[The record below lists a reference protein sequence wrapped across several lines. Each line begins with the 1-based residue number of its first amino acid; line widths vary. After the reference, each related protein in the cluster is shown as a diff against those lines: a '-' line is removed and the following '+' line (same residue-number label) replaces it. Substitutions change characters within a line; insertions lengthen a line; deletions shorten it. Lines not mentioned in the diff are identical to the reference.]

1 MVPLDKTLHG
11 GSDMD
16 IAKLADRM
24 TAETEKIIYGKE
36 EQIRLI
42 IMALLAQGHV
52 LLEDLPGV
60 GKTTLIK
67 TLSIVSG
74 CASKR
79 IQFVPDLLPADI
91 LGMNIYDRNSGEFR
105 RLPGPV
111 FTNLLLADEINRAV
125 PRTQSALLE
134 AMEERQVTIDGET
147 TVLPAPFVVMA
158 TQNPVESESTFRLPA
173 AQMDRFLIRLS
184 MGYPTAQEER
194 EMLLSLGD
202 AIPLDK
208 LETITSPEELISAQQ
223 EIASVQVSRSVADY
237 LVSLVSATRS
247 HPMVRMGASP
257 RASRALF
264 RAAKAWAAM
273 SGRTFVTPDDIQAL
287 AQPVLAH
294 RLLLSNEARIS
305 GTTAAD
311 IISGLVNHLP
321 APPFAGEEFHEV

>member
-1 MVPLDKTLHG
+1 
-11 GSDMD
+11 MD

-273 SGRTFVTPDDIQAL
+273 SGRTFVTPDDIQTL

-321 APPFAGEEFHEV
+321 APPFAGEEFHEA

>member
-1 MVPLDKTLHG
+1 
-11 GSDMD
+11 MD
-16 IAKLADRM
+16 IAKLADRI
-24 TAETEKIIYGKE
+24 TAETETIIYGKE

-42 IMALLAQGHV
+42 IMAMLAQGHV

-74 CASKR
+74 CGSKR

-105 RLPGPV
+105 RIPGPV

-147 TVLPAPFVVMA
+147 AVLPAPFVVMA

-184 MGYPTAQEER
+184 MGYPTAKEER
-194 EMLLSLGD
+194 EMLFSLGD
-202 AIPLDK
+202 EIPLEK
-208 LETITSPEELISAQQ
+208 LNTVTSPEELLAAQK
-223 EIASVQVSRSVADY
+223 EIASVQVSPAVADY
-237 LVSLVSATRS
+237 LVALVTETRI

-264 RAAKAWAAM
+264 RAAKVWAAM
-273 SGRTFVTPDDIQAL
+273 SGRDFVTPDDIQKL

-305 GTTAAD
+305 GTSAAE
-311 IISGLVNHLP
+311 ILSEIVSRLP
-321 APPFAGEEFHEV
+321 VPPYAGEEFHGN

>member
-1 MVPLDKTLHG
+1 
-11 GSDMD
+11 MD
-16 IAKLADRM
+16 IKKLADRM

-36 EQIRLI
+36 QQIRLI

-67 TLSIVSG
+67 TLAIVSG
-74 CASKR
+74 CQSKR

-91 LGMNIYDRNSGEFR
+91 LGMNIYDRNSGDFR

-125 PRTQSALLE
+125 PRPQSALLE

-147 TVLPAPFVVMA
+147 TVLPSPFVVMA

-194 EMLLSLGD
+194 EMLFSLGD

-208 LETITSPEELISAQQ
+208 LDTITSPEELLAEQQ
-223 EIASVQVSRSVADY
+223 EIASVQISQSVADY
-237 LVSLVSATRS
+237 LVSLVSETRT

-273 SGRTFVTPDDIQAL
+273 SGRDFVTPDDIQTL

-305 GTTAAD
+305 GTTASD
-311 IISGLVNHLP
+311 IIAGIVTRVP
-321 APPFAGEEFHEV
+321 VPPFAGEEFHEA

>member
-1 MVPLDKTLHG
+1 MK
-11 GSDMD
+11 
-16 IAKLADRM
+16 IAELAERM
-24 TAETEKIIYGKE
+24 TRETEKIIYGKE

-60 GKTTLIK
+60 GKTTLVK
-67 TLSIVSG
+67 TLSVVSG

-91 LGMNIYDRNSGEFR
+91 LGMNIYDRNSGDFR

-147 TVLPAPFVVMA
+147 TALPAPFVVMA

-184 MGYPTAQEER
+184 MGYPSAQEER
-194 EMLLSLGD
+194 EMLFSLGD
-202 AIPLDK
+202 VIPFSK
-208 LETITSPEELISAQQ
+208 LETVTSPAELLAAQE
-223 EIASVQVSRSVADY
+223 EIASVRVSESVADY
-237 LVSLVSATRS
+237 LISLVSATRT

-273 SGRTFVTPDDIQAL
+273 SGRNFVTPDDIQKL

-294 RLLLSNEARIS
+294 RLLLSHEARIS
-305 GTTAAD
+305 GTSAAD
-311 IISGLVNHLP
+311 IMSGIVSGLPVP
-321 APPFAGEEFHEV
+321 